1 MYNKLTPYEYL
12 SLVLA
17 VIVFLFFIWNLKLM
31 GDVEGLTKENFDI
44 RQSIKEEKIKR
55 EGEDYSLNMR
65 FDNLVHYVDKGE
77 YAK

>member
-1 MYNKLTPYEYL
+1 MYNKLTPYEIL

-17 VIVFLFFIWNLKLM
+17 VIVFMLFIWNLKLM
-31 GDVEGLTKENFDI
+31 GDVEGLSKENTDI
-44 RQSIKEEKIKR
+44 RKNIKEEKLKR

-65 FDNLVHYVDKGE
+65 FDNLVHYADKGE

>member
-1 MYNKLTPYEYL
+1 MYNKLTPYEIL
-12 SLVLA
+12 SLVLS
-17 VIVFLFFIWNLKLM
+17 VVVFMLFIWNLKLM
-31 GDVEGLTKENFDI
+31 GDVEGLSKENADI
-44 RQSIKEEKIKR
+44 RQSVKEEKIKR

>member
-1 MYNKLTPYEYL
+1 MYNKLTTYEIL

-17 VIVFLFFIWNLKLM
+17 VIVFMLFIWNLKLM
-31 GDVEGLTKENFDI
+31 GDVEGLSKENADI
-44 RQSIKEEKIKR
+44 RKSIKEEKIKR

-65 FDNLVHYVDKGE
+65 FDNIVHYVDKGE

>member
-1 MYNKLTPYEYL
+1 MYNKLTTYEIL

-17 VIVFLFFIWNLKLM
+17 VIVFMLFIWNLKLM
-31 GDVEGLTKENFDI
+31 GDVEGLSKENADI

>member
-1 MYNKLTPYEYL
+1 MNNKLTPYEIL

-17 VIVFLFFIWNLKLM
+17 VIVFMLFIWNLKLM
-31 GDVEGLTKENFDI
+31 GDVEGLSKENADI

>member
-1 MYNKLTPYEYL
+1 MYNKLTPYEIL

-17 VIVFLFFIWNLKLM
+17 VVVFMLFIWNLKLM
-31 GDVEGLTKENFDI
+31 GDVEGLSKENVDI
-44 RQSIKEEKIKR
+44 RQSIKEEKLKR
-55 EGEDYSLNMR
+55 EGEDSSLNMR